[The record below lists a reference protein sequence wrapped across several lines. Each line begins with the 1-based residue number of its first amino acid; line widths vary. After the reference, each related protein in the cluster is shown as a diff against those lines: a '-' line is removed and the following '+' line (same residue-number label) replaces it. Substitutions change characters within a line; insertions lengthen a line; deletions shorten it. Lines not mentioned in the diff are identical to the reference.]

1 MRDIQ
6 DSIQQ
11 FTHQMV
17 TMGYVE
23 GEVNAFLHEQIG
35 DRKISDLDSYEIAE
49 LIEYMQCYLAFAVK
63 SKGLVNQ

>member
-1 MRDIQ
+1 MKHIQ
-6 DSIQQ
+6 DFIKQ
-11 FTHQMV
+11 FKHQMV

-35 DRKISDLDSYEIAE
+35 DRKISDLDSNEIAE
-49 LIEYMQCYLAFAVK
+49 LIEYMKSYLAFAAK